1 MSDEADYMLDE
12 NRLREL
18 ATPVPELCRDFLN
31 SID

>member
-1 MSDEADYMLDE
+1 MSAEADYILDE

-18 ATPVPELCRDFLN
+18 ATPIPGLCKNFLD